1 MTTIAVSGASGFV
14 GRSLCARLQERG
26 DRAIQLVRRVPAGD
40 REVRWDPEA
49 GVLDAASLSECSA
62 VFHLAG
68 ENVGGGL
75 WTAARKRRILES
87 RVRGSRLIAERLAEL
102 SAPPVLIQASAIGYY
117 GDADS
122 RWCREGDPPGQGFLP
137 DVVCAWEAAARPA
150 IDAGLR
156 VVFGRIGIVIGA
168 GGGALAPMLIPFK
181 LGLGGPIGGG
191 EQYMSWIGLDD
202 LVSALI
208 HLFESE
214 SIAGPVNLV
223 SPTPVTN
230 REFTTTLGKVL
241 RRPTLMPLP
250 AFAVRTLMGQMGREL
265 LLFSER
271 VSCERLQESGFEFRT
286 PDLTSALSGAVG
298 REA

>member
-1 MTTIAVSGASGFV
+1 VATVAVSGASGFV

-26 DRAIQLVRRVPAGD
+26 DRVIHLVRRAASGED
-40 REVRWDPEA
+40 EIQWDPEA
-49 GVLDAASLSECSA
+49 GVLDAASLSECAA

-68 ENVGGGL
+68 ENVGGGF
-75 WTAARKRRILES
+75 WTAARKKRILES
-87 RVRGSRLIAERLAEL
+87 RVRGSQLIAERLAEL

-122 RWCREGDPPGQGFLP
+122 RWCREGDPPGQGFLA
-137 DVVCAWEAAARPA
+137 DVVCAWEAAAPPA

-156 VVFGRIGIVIGA
+156 VVFGRIGLVIGA
-168 GGGALAPMLIPFK
+168 GGGALVPMLIPFK

-202 LVSALI
+202 LVSALV
-208 HLFESE
+208 HLLESDA
-214 SIAGPVNLV
+214 IAGPVNLV

-230 REFTTTLGKVL
+230 REFTTTLGNVL

-271 VSCERLQESGFEFRT
+271 VSCERLQQSGFEFRA
-286 PDLTSALSGAVG
+286 LELRSALNGAVG